1 MFTGKKIAKS
11 IISCVIIVCVLCLC
25 GCIRKVN
32 DNLFTG
38 SPTFPVGDS
47 NTPDTSTL
55 LEDVKSDVEVE
66 YSDFDVKD
74 AVGDA
79 APEAVRIVLN
89 DSNTYVAAE
98 SFTGIAVSNE
108 NNQCTVSITEGGT
121 YLLSG
126 KLSDGQIYVEAGEN
140 QVRLILDGVD
150 IHCSD
155 SAPIYLNNGKKTV
168 ITLAGGSV
176 NTLTDTSNYNYAVT
190 KTDEETGEVSY
201 EPNGTLFSKKSL
213 TINGSGSLIIEGN
226 CNNGLSCKDELKI
239 IDATV
244 TVSAVNNG
252 IKGNDFV
259 VICDSNITVESNGDG
274 IKSDKEDNALKGF
287 ICIDGGNVNV
297 TAAEDG
303 LQAVTTVAIY
313 DGQVIVKAVAKGIK
327 SDNAML
333 IAGGSV
339 EVTADDDT
347 LHANDFIDIIDG
359 NITLSAKDDGIHADN
374 AITISGGNIEIVRS
388 YEGVEAACIVI
399 DGGNIA
405 LVASDDGFN
414 ASNGLGM
421 GGMGGPGGMGR
432 PGGFGG
438 YYGDYGA
445 TEDNG
450 STITQC
456 SFTINNGYIYVNASG
471 DGLDSNGSITIN
483 GGTTIVNGPTNSG
496 NGALDSGD
504 GGYEILVNGGTLVA
518 AGASGMAEL
527 PSSNSKQNIVSIN
540 TSTSDSDLAIVDSN
554 GNSVVQFDAIKQY
567 QSVII
572 SSPSLIKGETYS
584 IYLRNNSDSS
594 SGTELASFTISSVIT
609 TIGSGG
615 GMGGGMGGGFGGGPG
630 GGPGGGGRPGRW

>member
-1 MFTGKKIAKS
+1 MFIGKKIVKS
-11 IISCVIIVCVLCLC
+11 MISCVVIVCVLCLC

-89 DSNTYVAAE
+89 DSNTYVDAE

-121 YLLSG
+121 YLLAG

-168 ITLAGGSV
+168 ITLASGSV
-176 NTLTDTSNYNYAVT
+176 NTLTDTKNYEYAVT
-190 KTDEETGEVSY
+190 KTNEETGEVSY

-213 TINGSGSLIIEGN
+213 TINGSGSLVIEGN

-239 IDATV
+239 IDAN
-244 TVSAVNNG
+244 VSSKAVNNG
-252 IKGNDFV
+252 IKGNDWV
-259 VICDSNITVESNGDG
+259 VIHNSNITVESDGDG

-287 ICIDGGNVNV
+287 ICVDGGNVNV
-297 TAAEDG
+297 TAGEDG

-313 DGQVIVKAVAKGIK
+313 DGNITVNASVKGIK

-333 IAGGSV
+333 LAGGNVS
-339 EVTADDDT
+339 VTAGDDG
-347 LHANDFIDIIDG
+347 LHVNDFMDIVG
-359 NITLSAKDDGIHADN
+359 GKITISAQDDGMHADN
-374 AITISGGNIEIVRS
+374 TIDIKSGTINITKS
-388 YEGVEAACIVI
+388 YEGIEAACIVV
-399 DGGNIA
+399 DGGSID

-432 PGGFGG
+432 PGGFGR
-438 YYGDYGA
+438 YYGA
-445 TEDNG
+445 TEGNG
-450 STITQC
+450 SSITQC
-456 SFTINNGYIYVNASG
+456 SLTINNGYIYVNASG

-483 GGTTIVNGPTNSG
+483 GGTIIVNGPTNSG

-504 GGYEILVNGGTLVA
+504 GGYEILVNGGILVA
-518 AGASGMAEL
+518 AGASGMAEV

-540 TSTSDSDLAIVDSN
+540 ISTSDSDLAIVDSN

-572 SSPSLIKGETYS
+572 SSPSLVKGEMYS

-630 GGPGGGGRPGRW
+630 GGGRPGRW

>member
-1 MFTGKKIAKS
+1 MFTGEKMFKA
-11 IISCVIIVCVLCLC
+11 IISCVTALCIISLSGCV
-25 GCIRKVN
+25 RKVN
-32 DNLFTG
+32 DNLFTD
-38 SPTFPVGDS
+38 SPGYPS
-47 NTPDTSTL
+47 PNPQKQDTSAL
-55 LEDVKSDVEVE
+55 LENVKSGVEVD
-66 YSDFDVKD
+66 YSNFDVKD
-74 AVGDA
+74 QVGDA
-79 APEAVRIVLN
+79 APEAISIVL
-89 DSNTYVAAE
+89 DDGNTYVEAE

-108 NNQCTVSITEGGT
+108 NNQCIVTITEGGT

-126 KLSDGQIYVEAGEN
+126 KLSDGQIYVAAGEN
-140 QVRLILDGVD
+140 QVRLILNGVN

-201 EPNGTLFSKKSL
+201 EPNGALFSKKSL

-259 VICDSNITVESNGDG
+259 VIRDSNITVESNGDG

-287 ICIDGGNVNV
+287 ICVDGGNVNV

-313 DGQVIVKAVAKGIK
+313 DGSIKVKAVAKGIK

-388 YEGVEAACIVI
+388 YEGVEAACIVV
-399 DGGNIA
+399 DSGTVN

-438 YYGDYGA
+438 YYGA

-450 STITQC
+450 SSITQC
-456 SFTINNGYIYVNASG
+456 SLTINNGYVYVNASG

-483 GGTTIVNGPTNSG
+483 GGTAIVNGPTNSG
-496 NGALDSGD
+496 NGAVDSGD
-504 GGYEILVNGGTLVA
+504 GGYEILINGGTLVA
-518 AGASGMAEL
+518 AGASGMAEI

-554 GNSVVQFDAIKQY
+554 GNIVIQFDAIKQY

-572 SSPSLIKGETYS
+572 SSPSLVKGETYS
-584 IYLRNNSDSS
+584 IYLRSNSDSS

-615 GMGGGMGGGFGGGPG
+615 GMGGGFGGGPG
-630 GGPGGGGRPGRW
+630 GGIGPGGRPGRW